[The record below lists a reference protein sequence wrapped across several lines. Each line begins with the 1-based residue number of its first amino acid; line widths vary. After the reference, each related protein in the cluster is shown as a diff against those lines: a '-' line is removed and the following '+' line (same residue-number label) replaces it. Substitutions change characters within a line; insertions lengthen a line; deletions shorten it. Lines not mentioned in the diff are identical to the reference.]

1 MVRPKKVLACWNIKW
16 GKSHEKTAFFEK
28 KRDSIGDHF
37 MQYNYIN
44 RLGLNSQLHVHR
56 RNRSIT
62 TIWNVSKIKL
72 LIAFFQK
79 YSSVGLIGKV

>member
-1 MVRPKKVLACWNIKW
+1 MLEHKV

-44 RLGLNSQLHVHR
+44 RL
-56 RNRSIT
+56 
-62 TIWNVSKIKL
+62 
-72 LIAFFQK
+72 
-79 YSSVGLIGKV
+79 